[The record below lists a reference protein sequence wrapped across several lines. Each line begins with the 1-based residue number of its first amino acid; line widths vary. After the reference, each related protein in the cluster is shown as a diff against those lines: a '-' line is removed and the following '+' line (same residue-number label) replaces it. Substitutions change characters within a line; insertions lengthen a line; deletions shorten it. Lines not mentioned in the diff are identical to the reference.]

1 MAGKHHATI
10 SIEDAIVRVS
20 GYIIEELENG
30 RIGIF
35 SGISLLLD
43 KLVEINKE
51 FVINRLSV
59 V

>member
-30 RIGIF
+30 SIGIF
-35 SGISLLLD
+35 SGISLLLAD
-43 KLVEINKE
+43 LVDINKE
-51 FVINRLSV
+51 FVINSSSV

>member
-10 SIEDAIVRVS
+10 LIEDAIVRVS

-30 RIGIF
+30 SIGIF
-35 SGISLLLD
+35 SGISLLLAD
-43 KLVEINKE
+43 LVDINKE
-51 FVINRLSV
+51 FVINSSSV